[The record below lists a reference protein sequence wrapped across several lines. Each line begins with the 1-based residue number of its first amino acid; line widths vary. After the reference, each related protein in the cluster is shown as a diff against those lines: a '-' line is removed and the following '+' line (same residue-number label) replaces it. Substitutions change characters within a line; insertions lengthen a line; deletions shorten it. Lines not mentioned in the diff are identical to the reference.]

1 MIKSGLF
8 AGCLILF
15 SISVLQAGDS
25 ENRQLYELIKA
36 NGPALTQA
44 EALRKHFSAKQLSDG
59 SAVAAYGGDFVWAIQ
74 TELKPFISIDDGQPS
89 EMRSLPNGLWVHAA
103 RLTTGRSHAHHYR
116 IAGEVAGD
124 KRFDTAAYPDDSY
137 PQPGVPQ
144 GRLSEQLVYESQV
157 YRGWKISYWVYAS
170 AGVDPNTPAPVMVWQ
185 DGHRFVFPGNHARL
199 LTVVENL
206 VQQKKIPPMVLVLIA
221 PGYIGDFD
229 NSEYV
234 PNTDVR
240 RMRSILYDTVN
251 DDYNKMV
258 VGEIFPQ
265 VEKRYKLRSDGYSR
279 AIGGQSSGGICSL
292 NAAWWRPEAFGR
304 VLSRI
309 GSFTALQWRRGQANP
324 ERRHGL
330 DDPADVLDGG
340 HSFPFLVRARDRKNI
355 RIWLEDGSND
365 LENSAGSWPLQNI
378 QLANSL
384 KMKEYDFYLSFGNH
398 QHSTEHGDAELPKAM
413 TWLWRGYDPAKT
425 SQAFAIDAE
434 EKTKPYFRVGI
445 VNR

>member
-1 MIKSGLF
+1 MMKTHIAACFFLLF
-8 AGCLILF
+8 HGSLLM
-15 SISVLQAGDS
+15 AGDA
-25 ENRQLYELIKA
+25 ENRQLYTLTA
-36 NGPALTQA
+36 ADGPPIAQA
-44 EALRKHFSAKQLSDG
+44 DAIRKHFTTKQLADG
-59 SAVAAYGGDFVWAIQ
+59 SAVAAYRGDFVWAIQ
-74 TELKPFISIDDGQPS
+74 VEQKPLISIDDGQPS
-89 EMRSLPNGLWVHAA
+89 EMRSLPDGLWVHTA
-103 RLTTGRSHAHHYR
+103 RLTTGRSHAHYYQ
-116 IAGEVAGD
+116 IAGRTLGGN
-124 KRFDTAAYPDDSY
+124 RFDTAAYTDDSY
-137 PQPGVPQ
+137 SQPGVPQ
-144 GRLSEQLVYESQV
+144 GKLSEQFVYESQV
-157 YRGWKISYWVYAS
+157 YRGWKISYWIYAS
-170 AGVDPNTPAPVMVWQ
+170 PGVDPKTPSPVMVWQ
-185 DGHRFVFPGNHARL
+185 DGHRFIFPGNHARL

-206 VQQKKIPPMVLVLIA
+206 VHQKKIPPMVLVLIA

-234 PNTDVR
+234 PNNNVR

-258 VGEIFPQ
+258 VGEIFPH
-265 VEKRYKLRSDGYSR
+265 VGTRYQLRSDGYSR

-324 ERRHGL
+324 ERRLGL

-340 HSFPFLVRARDRKNI
+340 HIFPFLVRVRDRRNI
-355 RIWLEDGSND
+355 RVWLEDGSND
-365 LENSAGSWPLQNI
+365 LENRAGSWPLQNI

-398 QHSTEHGDAELPKAM
+398 QHSTEHGDAELPRAM
-413 TWLWRGYDPAKT
+413 TWLWRGYDSTKT
-425 SQAFAIDAE
+425 SQEFIIDPE